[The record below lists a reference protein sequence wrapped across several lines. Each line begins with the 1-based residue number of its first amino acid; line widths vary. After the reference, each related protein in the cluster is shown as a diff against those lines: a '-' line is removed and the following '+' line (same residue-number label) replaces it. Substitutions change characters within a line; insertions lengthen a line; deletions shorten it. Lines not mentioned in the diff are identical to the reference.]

1 MRAFTAS
8 IILLAALL
16 LLAIFS
22 TSYVLSK
29 ESAKEEYWM
38 GIYSGDKRVGYSY
51 SSTDTIDGV
60 TKVFELTNMKINLLG
75 KENDVYSEGSY
86 VLEGYK
92 IMSFEYE
99 LNSDNVNLKAK
110 GARNGNK
117 LDITMET
124 VSGKTGHSIAIKQE
138 LILPSLVT
146 KLLVE
151 NNFKPGDKYKFILF
165 EPLYLLMGLDEPVS
179 THVISEKE
187 KLEIGNNKYDTYRV
201 DSDFMGSEIT
211 SWINEKGEVL
221 KQNFPPGL
229 TSIRESKEDILSGH
243 NSSFDIVSETS
254 VSTNKK
260 IKNPG
265 SLKQMKV
272 KLEGIDT
279 NNFFNIDDGYRQ
291 TLDGQILEIKTLP
304 FKSYELTYE
313 LPYDS
318 TDYQEY
324 TDAEFLAQ
332 SNDKEIVAATE
343 NILDGETNPLAASK
357 KINDWIFE
365 TLKKTP
371 TASLPNARDVL
382 KTRVGD
388 CNEHAILY
396 TAMARAA
403 GIPTKTVLGLMY
415 IDGKFVYHAWNEVY
429 LDNWIAVDSTFGQF
443 PADATHIKLIEGNLA
458 KSAEISKVVGKLK
471 IEIIEAS

>member
-1 MRAFTAS
+1 
-8 IILLAALL
+8 
-16 LLAIFS
+16 
-22 TSYVLSK
+22 
-29 ESAKEEYWM
+29 
-38 GIYSGDKRVGYSY
+38 
-51 SSTDTIDGV
+51 
-60 TKVFELTNMKINLLG
+60 
-75 KENDVYSEGSY
+75 
-86 VLEGYK
+86 
-92 IMSFEYE
+92 
-99 LNSDNVNLKAK
+99 
-110 GARNGNK
+110 
-117 LDITMET
+117 
-124 VSGKTGHSIAIKQE
+124 
-138 LILPSLVT
+138 
-146 KLLVE
+146 
-151 NNFKPGDKYKFILF
+151 
-165 EPLYLLMGLDEPVS
+165 
-179 THVISEKE
+179 
-187 KLEIGNNKYDTYRV
+187 
-201 DSDFMGSEIT
+201 
-211 SWINEKGEVL
+211 
-221 KQNFPPGL
+221 
-229 TSIRESKEDILSGH
+229 
-243 NSSFDIVSETS
+243 
-254 VSTNKK
+254 
-260 IKNPG
+260 
-265 SLKQMKV
+265 
-272 KLEGIDT
+272 
-279 NNFFNIDDGYRQ
+279 
-291 TLDGQILEIKTLP
+291 LDGQILEIKTLP

-332 SNDKEIVAATE
+332 SNDKEIVAATD
-343 NILDGETNPLAASK
+343 NILDGETDPLAASK